1 MKTYVTKWEFM
12 DTFRQS
18 SERKDTFSYEGLQ
31 ALFEYFEEYE
41 ESCGEEIKFDMIAI
55 CCEYSEYENLKEYQ
69 EDNQSDIETLEELQ
83 DETTVIPIENTDKF
97 IIQVF

>member
-1 MKTYVTKWEFM
+1 MKTYVTKSEFM
-12 DTFRQS
+12 ATFRQS

>member
-1 MKTYVTKWEFM
+1 MKTYVTKSEFM

-18 SERKDTFSYEGLQ
+18 SERKDTFSYAGLE
-31 ALFEYFEEYE
+31 ALFEYLEQYE
-41 ESCGEEIKFDMIAI
+41 EDTGEEMKFDMIAI